1 MHKTAIM
8 LCHRTEKY
16 AGNANSING
25 RCSTQVLEDVV
36 FAKMEKI
43 WKRKNWNC
51 CIKCKIILKGFFRQK
66 KETKQRPCCDHL
78 FTILRWIKINY
89 NKNKN
94 ILASPCS
101 VPSSHIS
108 NVGFSICIAV
118 WHYACDCFSE
128 MALQIS
134 SMKSM
139 KLHSI
144 PKGWYLLIEEFSIV
158 LGSYETLFGN
168 CIYTG
173 SDSNK
178 A

>member
-25 RCSTQVLEDVV
+25 RCSTQVLEDVA
-36 FAKMEKI
+36 FGKMEKI

-51 CIKCKIILKGFFRQK
+51 CIKCKIILKGFCF
-66 KETKQRPCCDHL
+66 DHL

-101 VPSSHIS
+101 VPSLMLVFPKIQL
-108 NVGFSICIAV
+108 FSCIASFSTCIAV
-118 WHYACDCFSE
+118 WHYARDCFSE

-158 LGSYETLFGN
+158 FGSYETLIGN